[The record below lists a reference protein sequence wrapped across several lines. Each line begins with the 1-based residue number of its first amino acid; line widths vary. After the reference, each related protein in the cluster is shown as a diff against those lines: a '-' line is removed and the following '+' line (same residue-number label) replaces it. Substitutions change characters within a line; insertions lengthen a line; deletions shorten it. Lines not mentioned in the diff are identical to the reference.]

1 MVLDLHCIVL
11 TALKSPND
19 SIISANPSS
28 VLSRHHESISLGR
41 VTELILGERK
51 MRRRNPSLVR
61 QPRPRYSNLVWLAL
75 CGFAILL
82 FFIVLL
88 IKDNRPTSRPAVVKM
103 HNRQN
108 VNLEGLN
115 VNEEMLSPSSI
126 TRQLSDQ
133 IALAK
138 SLVVIAK
145 ESNNLQFAW
154 ELSAQIRNSQNLLSN
169 AASRRSPLTMG
180 ESETAIREMAL
191 LLYQAQQLHYDSAT
205 TIMRLKAKI
214 QSLEEQMSVL
224 NDKSLKYGQIAAEEV
239 PKSLYCLG
247 VRLATEWF
255 RNPSAQKRLAE
266 RKVSVRKFED
276 NSLYHFCVFSDNV
289 LATSVVVNS
298 TATNSEKPDKVVF
311 HLVTDEV
318 NYAPMKAWF
327 SMNDFRGVTVEVQKI
342 EDFSWLNASY
352 VPVLRQLQNSDTKN
366 YYFSGNNGDN
376 KTPIKFRN
384 PKYLSLLNHLR
395 FYIPEVYPA
404 LKKVVFLDDDVVVQK
419 DLSPLFSVDLNGK
432 VNGAV
437 ETCMETF
444 HRYHKYLNYSH
455 PLIRSHFD
463 PDACG
468 WAFGMNVF
476 DLVEWRRRNVTGIY
490 HYWQGKNV
498 DQTLWKLGTLPPG
511 LLTYYGLT
519 EPLDPSWHVLG
530 LGYTNVDLKLI
541 EKGAVLHYNG
551 NSKPWLKIALERYKP
566 LWDKYIDYRH
576 PLLHQCNVH

>member
-1 MVLDLHCIVL
+1 M
-11 TALKSPND
+11 
-19 SIISANPSS
+19 
-28 VLSRHHESISLGR
+28 
-41 VTELILGERK
+41 
-51 MRRRNPSLVR
+51 
-61 QPRPRYSNLVWLAL
+61 Q
-75 CGFAILL
+75 
-82 FFIVLL
+82 
-88 IKDNRPTSRPAVVKM
+88 M
-103 HNRQN
+103 HNRQA
-108 VNLEGLN
+108 VNWEGLN
-115 VNEEMLSPSSI
+115 VTEEMLSPSSI

-169 AASRRSPLTMG
+169 AASRRSPLTIG
-180 ESETAIREMAL
+180 ESDTAIRDMAL

-205 TIMRLKAKI
+205 MIMRLKAKI
-214 QSLEEQMSVL
+214 QSLEEQMSAV

-247 VRLATEWF
+247 IRLAREWF

-298 TATNSEKPDKVVF
+298 TATNSENPAKFVF

-327 SMNDFRGVTVEVQKI
+327 LMNDFQGVTIEIQKI

-366 YYFSGNNGDN
+366 YYYSGNSDEN

-384 PKYLSLLNHLR
+384 PKYLSMLNHLR

-404 LKKVVFLDDDVVVQK
+404 LKKVVFLDDDIVVQK
-419 DLSPLFSVDLNGK
+419 DLSPLFSIDLNGK

-476 DLVEWRRRNVTGIY
+476 DLVEWRKRNVTGIY
-490 HYWQGKNV
+490 HYWQEKNV
-498 DQTLWKLGTLPPG
+498 DRTLWKLGTLPPG
-511 LLTYYGLT
+511 LLTFYGLT

-530 LGYTNVDLKLI
+530 LGYTNVDPKLI

-551 NSKPWLKIALERYKP
+551 NSKPWLKIGLEKYKP
-566 LWDKYIDYRH
+566 LWDKYIDYHH
-576 PLLHQCNVH
+576 PLLQQCNVH